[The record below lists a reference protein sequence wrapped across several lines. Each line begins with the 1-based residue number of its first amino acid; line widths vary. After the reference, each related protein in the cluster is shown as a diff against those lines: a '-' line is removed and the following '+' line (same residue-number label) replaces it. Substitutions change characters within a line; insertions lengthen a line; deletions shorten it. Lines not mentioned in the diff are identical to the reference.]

1 MHGLHGPFLLAMRV
15 VNEDSGGGVRA
26 VVNPVPFYDLGQAE
40 PRLGPAPCST
50 SRQSSSR
57 TVERRQLTK
66 I

>member
-50 SRQSSSR
+50 SRQ
-57 TVERRQLTK
+57 
-66 I
+66 